1 MARKEAALSTC
12 SITQMTNPKY
22 FFGWTPD
29 EEAALSSDAHDIM
42 MVIAK
47 RLNNAGFIVQETHCI
62 IHDRDTR
69 EVWDDSISSYVLETK
84 PRHFHMIVK
93 FYRDAKTKTI
103 HSGTLAKIADA
114 VGVEPQYIE
123 KAGKGCH
130 AWDNMLSYL
139 IHIKYINKAQYE
151 PSEVSTAGACL
162 NGVNIFQP
170 YMDIYRQRKRDW
182 ELGRTKVTIKQASV
196 DVDGLEEKILL
207 GEVKRNQVLLTDSLF
222 AIYAHNKR
230 RLDDA
235 FDIYA
240 DRKIAKTIQAMESG
254 GFLLSVLYVTGKSHS
269 GKSYFTDYL
278 VKRIHDDAKRLYG
291 EDWTVC
297 TCAASNPFDEYRG
310 EEILV
315 MDDLRGMAMT
325 ASDWLKLLDP
335 DRVNLAS
342 ARYHNR
348 RIACRVIIINSERDV
363 ADFFYFVK
371 GRGEVSESMDQFIR
385 RIMAR
390 VVVYRVPDYE
400 DVRRIK
406 IGNMQETAP
415 YKLPAPSAMGGDLTL
430 HHDFKKDEMDLSYQ
444 EGLAYLSDA
453 VMRRNQPGIVKKVV
467 PRDLTPEEMA
477 DVLDKDITATEERKR
492 IADEEEIDARAKA
505 EEDALEEALAAHERW
520 KARQY

>member
-1 MARKEAALSTC
+1 MARTEAKLSLCT
-12 SITQMTNPKY
+12 ITQMTEPKY
-22 FFGWTPD
+22 FKGWSAD
-29 EEAALSSDAHDIM
+29 ELLALSADANTIAN
-42 MVIAK
+42 VIAK
-47 RLNNAGFIVQETHCI
+47 RLYTAGYAVQEAYCI

-69 EVWDDSISSYVLETK
+69 EVWDDSMNAYVIETK
-84 PRHFHMIVK
+84 PKHFHMVIR
-93 FYRDAKTKTI
+93 FLRDEQSQQLL
-103 HSGTLAKIADA
+103 SGTLQSIATI

-123 KAGKGCH
+123 KAGKGRFV
-130 AWDNMLSYL
+130 WDNMISYL
-139 IHIKYINKAQYE
+139 THIKYANKAQYD
-151 PSEVSTAGACL
+151 PSEVATVGATI
-162 NGVNIFQP
+162 NGVDMFTP
-170 YMDIYRQRKRDW
+170 YQKVYNDRKQAW
-182 ELGRTKVTIKQASV
+182 ELGRAKITKQQASI

-254 GFLLSVLYVTGKSHS
+254 DFLLSVFYVTGKSHS

-278 VKRIHDDAKRLYG
+278 VKKIHDDAKRLYN

-348 RIACRVIIINSERDV
+348 RIACRAIIINSERDV
-363 ADFFYFVK
+363 IDFFYYVK

-385 RIMAR
+385 RIIAR
-390 VVVYRVPDYE
+390 VVIYRVPDYE
-400 DVRRIK
+400 DVRRVQ
-406 IGNMQETAP
+406 IGTMQETEP
-415 YKLPAPSAMGGDLTL
+415 YKLPAPGTMGGDLTL
-430 HHDFKKDEMDLSYQ
+430 HHDFKKDMKDFSYQ
-444 EGLAYLSDA
+444 EGLEFLAGV
-453 VMRRNQPGIVKKVV
+453 VMERNQPGVAKKAV
-467 PRDLTPEEMA
+467 PRDLTPEEKA
-477 DVLDKDITATEERKR
+477 DVREKDIAATEERKR
-492 IADEEEIDARAKA
+492 IDGEAVIEAQAEADEIAF
-505 EEDALEEALAAHERW
+505 EEAAAAYERW